1 MVQNPSP
8 SLLQPS
14 FSQPR
19 SCRPIAQITR
29 RPSFLFFLSSSSTS
43 PPFRSEPCILFSS
56 SPPKTNLVARVE
68 DWSLFL
74 DLSLFP
80 SISQSFS
87 LWSLIF
93 LLLWWCGWWCFSGFY
108 VGWWWIFWYKICLE
122 AEKMWKF
129 CRKIAFSECYQTL
142 EIVFRTIFHCILKR
156 LDFNFLTGIHFPLH
170 SFYTKNSIYIKPNAA
185 LVQMCIKVNMSS
197 KT

>member
-1 MVQNPSP
+1 MYQRVQDELWSWQPIVGRAPMLPS
-8 SLLQPS
+8 S
-14 FSQPR
+14 
-19 SCRPIAQITR
+19 
-29 RPSFLFFLSSSSTS
+29 
-43 PPFRSEPCILFSS
+43 RSEPCILFSS

-156 LDFNFLTGIHFPLH
+156 PDFNFLTGIHFPLP
-170 SFYTKNSIYIKPNAA
+170 SFYTQSSIYIKPNAA